1 MLAGF
6 LHQLDEADLGFS
18 RGDLPVTVGNS
29 RLPGSGDGQLALH
42 LNAFKP
48 HFEIGPDFRVLY
60 LG

>member
-29 RLPGSGDGQLALH
+29 RLPGSGSCISDNRNRKGLKARRL
-42 LNAFKP
+42 LS
-48 HFEIGPDFRVLY
+48 
-60 LG
+60 